1 MMRTAVLISGRGTN
15 LEAILKAEEEKSLGK
30 TKIVLVLS
38 NNPEAK
44 GLEIAQRSHKQ
55 TAIVDKKNL
64 DYCEQESEIL
74 EILEHNKIEFIVL
87 AGFMQILS
95 SNFISKYK
103 NKIINIHP
111 SLLPSFPGL
120 KAQKQALDF
129 GVKISGCTV
138 HIVTETV
145 DEGPIILQ
153 KCVEVYS
160 EDSEKELA
168 DRILRE
174 EHVLLPKAISLFSLG
189 KIQVYS
195 NKARIVE

>member
-1 MMRTAVLISGRGTN
+1 MRTAVLISGRGTN